1 MTAAP
6 SARSAPTASLVSLAT
21 SGFAIAAGP
30 SLRAASTRARLV
42 MDLEPGSRTLARTGP
57 APAGACQCWAAPPS
71 LSRVP
76 FML

>member
-1 MTAAP
+1 
-6 SARSAPTASLVSLAT
+6 
-21 SGFAIAAGP
+21 
-30 SLRAASTRARLV
+30 

-57 APAGACQCWAAPPS
+57 AAAGACQCWAAPPS